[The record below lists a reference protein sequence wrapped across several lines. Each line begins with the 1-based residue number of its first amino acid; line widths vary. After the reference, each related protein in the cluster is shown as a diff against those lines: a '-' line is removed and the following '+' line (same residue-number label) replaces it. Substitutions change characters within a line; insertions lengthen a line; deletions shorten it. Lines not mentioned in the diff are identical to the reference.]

1 MRLELTVEPGGEA
14 RVEEIRDLVIAG
26 WTGRDTDAVERHIA
40 ELEELGVARPPS
52 VPCFYRVAAEN
63 LTPAASVQ
71 FLGEASSGE
80 VEFVLVGARDGML
93 VAVGSDHTDREVERR
108 SVAASK
114 QMCAKPV
121 SGRAWRYDDVADH
134 FDELRLRAWIGRAGS
149 RELYQD
155 GSAAAMR
162 PPAELIGLWLDG
174 RGTLPPGTA
183 MFGGTLAAIGGI
195 RPSDRFE
202 MELHDPVL
210 DRSLRHGYSIACLPA
225 T

>member
-63 LTPAASVQ
+63 LTTADSVQ

-134 FDELRLRAWIGRAGS
+134 FDELRLRAWIGRDGS